1 MLASLRNASE
11 DLAAQV
17 AHGLN
22 MPLPEPMPL
31 AIRKVP
37 RPEVSAS
44 PTLSLL
50 ARPGDGSIAG
60 RKVVLLVA
68 DGIVGQAMVDVH
80 AALLAQGAVPRFA
93 APRIGPVAT
102 ADGVELQADASLEN
116 EPGFLFD
123 ALVVPDGEAG
133 LQALMG
139 DAHVFEFVRDQF
151 RHCKPILVLGAGI
164 GLLHAAGWR
173 RRSGRT
179 SGHRAS
185 SSRPRRKR
193 VRRRS
198 SRRWAR
204 TGSLRA
210 SRITRGSDEAGV
222 ARQARHS
229 CRLRIISSRGR
240 SSPMKTRRLSRSPS
254 GQAGPSSW
262 LISWCTP
269 CRITLRSWP
278 ATWSTPL

>member
-1 MLASLRNASE
+1 VTVPAIRSRMLASLRNASE

-133 LQALMG
+133 IQALMG

-164 GLLHAAGWR
+164 GLLHAAGLAPAL
-173 RRSGRT
+173 GPDE
-179 SGHRAS
+179 RA
-185 SSRPRRKR
+185 P
-193 VRRRS
+193 
-198 SRRWAR
+198 
-204 TGSLRA
+204 
-210 SRITRGSDEAGV
+210 GV
-222 ARQARHS
+222 FV
-229 CRLRIISSRGR
+229 
-240 SSPMKTRRLSRSPS
+240 
-254 GQAGPSSW
+254 
-262 LISWCTP
+262 
-269 CRITLRSWP
+269 
-278 ATWSTPL
+278 